1 MKTLKLQLPA
11 STSNCGPGFDTLSI
25 ALGLYNFAEVSERP
39 AGEFSFEG
47 DQGASASAGADLMVQ
62 NAAEMFF
69 ATTGLKAHG
78 LHVELWGKI
87 PLERG
92 LGSSSTVR
100 AAVVESLNSFHGEP
114 LDLTERIALVS
125 EMENAPDNA
134 CAVFRGGFCVSRT
147 DPETGRYVD
156 SFRFPVSEELKFVV
170 VCPDTRVKTVD
181 ARKALPD
188 ELPFGEVVQS
198 LNSLAYLVAA
208 FGREKYERLR
218 GAVIDHIHMPYRE
231 GLNPYARETIE
242 AGIGAGAYTGWLSGS
257 GSTVLCLTD
266 AKHLVS
272 VGQAMESV
280 YRHNGIICQFHS
292 VHADNDGLTIIS

>member
-25 ALGLYNFAEVSERP
+25 ALGLYNFAEVSERA
-39 AGEFSFEG
+39 AGEFTFYG
-47 DQGASASAGADLMVQ
+47 DQGESASAGADIMVRE
-62 NAAEMFF
+62 AAEAFF
-69 ATTGLKAHG
+69 KRADVEPHG
-78 LHVELWGKI
+78 LHVDLWGEI

-100 AAVVESLNSFHGEP
+100 AAVVEALNRFHDEP
-114 LDLTERIALVS
+114 LDLTGRIALVS

-147 DPETGRYVD
+147 DPETGQYVD
-156 SFRFPVSEELKFVV
+156 SFRFPVSEDLKFVV

-181 ARKALPD
+181 ARKALP
-188 ELPFGEVVQS
+188 EKLPFGEVVQS

-231 GLNPYARETIE
+231 GLNPYAREAIE
-242 AGIGAGAYTGWLSGS
+242 AGIAAGAYTGWLSGS

-266 AKHLVS
+266 GDHLVP

-292 VHADNDGLTIIS
+292 VHADNSGLAVIS